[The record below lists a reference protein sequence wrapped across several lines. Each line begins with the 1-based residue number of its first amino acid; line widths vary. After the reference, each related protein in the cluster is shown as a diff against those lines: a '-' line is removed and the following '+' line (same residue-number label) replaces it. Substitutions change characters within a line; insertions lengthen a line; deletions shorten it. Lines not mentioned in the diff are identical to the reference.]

1 MKAEIREEWQ
11 GKSAAVIGL
20 GVSNVPLIRF
30 LRRFGVQISARDKAP
45 LETLGDRAAE
55 LADLGVELVL
65 GNGYLEGLENYD
77 LLFLSPG
84 IPKDLPELT
93 AVQGKVGFSSE
104 IELVLRYC
112 AAPVFGITGSS
123 GKTTTVSLLGEMFR
137 TSGFPT
143 FVGGNIGTP
152 LIEQI
157 LEIPPDARVVL
168 ELSSFQL
175 EGLTRSPQYALVTN
189 ISENHLD
196 VHHTMAS
203 YIAAKTNIYRFQ
215 EAADWAVFNW
225 DDPVT
230 ARMAAASR
238 SQVYYFSS
246 QSQVDRGAYLQG
258 NRLVWRDG
266 HSDRV
271 FADTQQIKLPGRH
284 NVENILAAAALAHL
298 GGAPWEAVAEVCRSF
313 RGVEHRLELVGE
325 RDGVRYYNDSI
336 ATTPAR
342 ATAGLRT
349 FAEPVILLAGGY
361 DKKLSFSQLAREIH
375 ARAKAIVLFGETAP
389 QIEAAVLEVGD
400 FPVYRAADMAEAV
413 AISRAV
419 AVPGD
424 VVLLSPGCASFG
436 MYRNFAERGTHFRQL
451 VQEFLKED

>member
-143 FVGGNIGTP
+143 FVGG
-152 LIEQI
+152 I
-157 LEIPPDARVVL
+157 L
-168 ELSSFQL
+168 
-175 EGLTRSPQYALVTN
+175 
-189 ISENHLD
+189 
-196 VHHTMAS
+196 
-203 YIAAKTNIYRFQ
+203 
-215 EAADWAVFNW
+215 
-225 DDPVT
+225 
-230 ARMAAASR
+230 
-238 SQVYYFSS
+238 
-246 QSQVDRGAYLQG
+246 
-258 NRLVWRDG
+258 
-266 HSDRV
+266 
-271 FADTQQIKLPGRH
+271 
-284 NVENILAAAALAHL
+284 
-298 GGAPWEAVAEVCRSF
+298 
-313 RGVEHRLELVGE
+313 
-325 RDGVRYYNDSI
+325 
-336 ATTPAR
+336 
-342 ATAGLRT
+342 GLRSLNR
-349 FAEPVILLAGGY
+349 F
-361 DKKLSFSQLAREIH
+361 
-375 ARAKAIVLFGETAP
+375 
-389 QIEAAVLEVGD
+389 
-400 FPVYRAADMAEAV
+400 
-413 AISRAV
+413 
-419 AVPGD
+419 
-424 VVLLSPGCASFG
+424 
-436 MYRNFAERGTHFRQL
+436 
-451 VQEFLKED
+451 